1 MLQHSSTRSHT
12 HFLSFADNGLKLQR
26 VMSDS
31 DTLCG
36 PPPCFTRESNTGV
49 FVLPPPSVKIHH
61 RLTWQPTAGLCQSS
75 SCTLCFKPE
84 AQTST
89 VYTEHPASSSNINT
103 WAKTKYL
110 LSLKTETVYM
120 IYFLLL
126 FFLGRSRIYRVGS
139 RRRKTKAGRNTLM
152 YVKFYLFFHR

>member
-1 MLQHSSTRSHT
+1 MFDAPALQHSLAHT
-12 HFLSFADNGLKLQR
+12 LFKFCWQWVKITEGYEWLWHT
-26 VMSDS
+26 VW
-31 DTLCG
+31 T
-36 PPPCFTRESNTGV
+36 PPCFTRESNTGV

-110 LSLKTETVYM
+110 LSLKTETVSM

-126 FFLGRSRIYRVGS
+126 FFLGEDQEFTELGQGGEKQKQGEIH
-139 RRRKTKAGRNTLM
+139 LCM
-152 YVKFYLFFHR
+152 